1 MGRIATSPFSIVFQI
16 VRMVVLAAGAQY
28 AEPRPGLPPRCRI
41 IAAPPLRC
49 DDMAL
54 RIILL
59 ASLLLAC
66 VRPPAAQDEARLPVE
81 VQRVLAERRVP
92 ESSLSVYVREVGAPA
107 PLVSHN
113 ATVPRNPASTMKVLT
128 TYAALELL
136 GPAYTWRTRAWAA
149 GPVRDQVLDGSVVL
163 EGGGDPFMT
172 ADRWWGFVNGL
183 RQAGVERI
191 TGDVVIDNTL
201 YAYQG
206 DDRGAFD
213 NRPYRAYNVLPD
225 ALMVNFQAVNV
236 NVVPD
241 AAAGAARIRVYP
253 WPANLAVDN
262 EVRLQRGAC
271 RGGGGLVVASPEGP
285 TGGRLAVTGNFH
297 TGCAPVAVTR
307 AVMRA
312 PEFAYGTFRT
322 FWQQSGGTLDGGL
335 RMGTVPADA
344 RLLYTH
350 DSLSLA
356 EVIRLVNKFSSNV
369 MARHLL
375 LTVAAEKAGRPATT
389 AAGQRV
395 LAEFLGSRGIAIP
408 ELVIENGSGL
418 SRVERITALG
428 LADVLLDAWRS
439 PYSAEFQASLP
450 VAAVDGTLQ
459 RRFRTPGIEGR
470 VRMKTGNL
478 QDVSAL
484 SGYVSSASGR
494 SYVAV
499 IFLNHAGADTGH
511 GAAVQQVLV
520 DWLYAR

>member
-1 MGRIATSPFSIVFQI
+1 
-16 VRMVVLAAGAQY
+16 
-28 AEPRPGLPPRCRI
+28 
-41 IAAPPLRC
+41 
-49 DDMAL
+49 
-54 RIILL
+54 
-59 ASLLLAC
+59 
-66 VRPPAAQDEARLPVE
+66 
-81 VQRVLAERRVP
+81 
-92 ESSLSVYVREVGAPA
+92 
-107 PLVSHN
+107 VSHN
-113 ATVPRNPASTMKVLT
+113 ATVARNPASTMKVLT

-136 GPAYTWRTRAWAA
+136 GPAYTWRTRAWAT
-149 GPVRDQVLDGSVVL
+149 GPIRGQALEGSLVL

-201 YAYQG
+201 FAHQG

-225 ALMVNFQAVNV
+225 ALMVNFQTVNV

-241 AAAGAARIRVYP
+241 AAAGTARVRVYP

-297 TGCAPVAVTR
+297 AGCAPVALTR

-322 FWQQSGGTLDGGL
+322 FWQQSGGSLDGGL
-335 RMGTVPADA
+335 RMGTAPPGAS
-344 RLLYTH
+344 LLYTH

-395 LAEFLGSRGIAIP
+395 VKEFLASRGIAIP
-408 ELVIENGSGL
+408 ELVLENGSGL
-418 SRVERITALG
+418 SRVERISAEG
-428 LADVLLDAWRS
+428 LAAVLIDAWRS

-450 VAAVDGTLQ
+450 VAAVDGTLR

-484 SGYVSSASGR
+484 AGYVTSASGR

-499 IFLNHAGADTGH
+499 ILLNHVGADTGH
-511 GAAVQQVLV
+511 GTAVQGALV
-520 DWLYAR
+520 DWLLAR

>member
-1 MGRIATSPFSIVFQI
+1 
-16 VRMVVLAAGAQY
+16 
-28 AEPRPGLPPRCRI
+28 
-41 IAAPPLRC
+41 
-49 DDMAL
+49 MAL
-54 RIILL
+54 RIALL

-66 VRPPAAQDEARLPVE
+66 AAPLAAEDAARLPGE
-81 VQRVLAERRVP
+81 VQRVLAERRIP
-92 ESSLSVYVREVGAPA
+92 EASLSVYVQEVGAA
-107 PLVSHN
+107 EPLVSLN

-136 GPAYTWRTRAWAA
+136 GPAYTWRTRAWAL
-149 GPVRDQVLDGSVVL
+149 GPVRDQVLDGSLVL

-191 TGDVVIDNTL
+191 TGDVVIDNSL
-201 YAYQG
+201 YAPQG

-225 ALMVNFQAVNV
+225 ALMVNFQTVNV

-241 AAAGAARIRVYP
+241 AAAGAASVRIYP

-262 EVRLQRGAC
+262 EVRLKRGAC
-271 RGGGGLVVASPEGP
+271 RGGAGGLVVAAPEGP
-285 TGGRLAVTGNFH
+285 TGGRLTVAGNFH
-297 TGCAPVAVTR
+297 SGCAPVSLTR

-312 PEFAYGTFRT
+312 PEFAYGTFRS
-322 FWQQSGGTLDGGL
+322 FWQQSGGSLEGGL
-335 RMGTVPADA
+335 RMGVAPSDA

-350 DSLSLA
+350 DSLALA

-375 LTVAAEKAGRPATT
+375 LTMAAEKAGRPATT

-395 LAEFLGSRGIAIP
+395 VTEFLGSRGIAIP
-408 ELVIENGSGL
+408 GLVIENGSGL
-418 SRVERITALG
+418 SRVERITAEG

-450 VAAVDGTLQ
+450 VAAVDGTLR

-484 SGYVSSASGR
+484 AGYVTSVSGR

-499 IFLNHAGADTGH
+499 IFLNHAGADAGL
-511 GAAVQQVLV
+511 GAAVQTALV